1 MLEIFDDMDA
11 INQDS
16 IASLIDNVPTWRREE
31 ALKFKHLFGQFAS
44 LKSYCM
50 LQQMIGFADKVSDWG
65 YGENGKPFLK
75 QLKGTYF
82 NISHCKKGIAVAVDT
97 EPIGVDIEEIRQ
109 PSDGL
114 IDKVMNKKESALI
127 NSSANPS
134 LAFTRLWT
142 QKEAVCKLTGTGIT
156 DFMQDTLTPDIYCLH
171 TVENIEKGYVY
182 TIAKFKTT

>member
-1 MLEIFDDMDA
+1 MLEIFDDMDT

-16 IASLIDNVPTWRREE
+16 IASLIDNVPAWRREE

-50 LQQMIGFADKVSDWG
+50 LQNMIGSADKVSDWG

-97 EPIGVDIEEIRQ
+97 EPIGVDIEEIRR

-127 NSSANPS
+127 STSANPS

-142 QKEAVCKLTGTGIT
+142 QKEAVSKLTGTGIT
-156 DFMQDTLTPDIYCLH
+156 DFMQDILTPDIYNLH
-171 TVENIEKGYVY
+171 TVENLEKGYVY